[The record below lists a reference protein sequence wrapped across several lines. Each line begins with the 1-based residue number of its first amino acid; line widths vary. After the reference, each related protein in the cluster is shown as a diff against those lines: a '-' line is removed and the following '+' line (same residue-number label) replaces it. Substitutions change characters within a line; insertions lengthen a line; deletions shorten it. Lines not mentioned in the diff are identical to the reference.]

1 MKPRAD
7 ATQLTARIR
16 VVRNVNAD
24 AHGFEE
30 GAMGVKIVP
39 GEYYHATVKDR
50 PGEAYR
56 LLAQLASSGVNL
68 LAFSAVPVGPGQA
81 QLVLFPA
88 DGQQLLKAAEK
99 AGFDVTGPQHALVI
113 TGDDRLG
120 AIAEIHRKL
129 YDAKINVY
137 ASTGVTAECGR
148 FGYIVYVKDQDYEA
162 AINVLRS

>member
-1 MKPRAD
+1 
-7 ATQLTARIR
+7 
-16 VVRNVNAD
+16 
-24 AHGFEE
+24 
-30 GAMGVKIVP
+30 MGVKIVP

-88 DGQQLLKAAEK
+88 DGQQLLKAAER
-99 AGFDVTGPQHALVI
+99 AGFDITGPQHALVI

-137 ASTGVTAECGR
+137 ASTGVT
-148 FGYIVYVKDQDYEA
+148 
-162 AINVLRS
+162 